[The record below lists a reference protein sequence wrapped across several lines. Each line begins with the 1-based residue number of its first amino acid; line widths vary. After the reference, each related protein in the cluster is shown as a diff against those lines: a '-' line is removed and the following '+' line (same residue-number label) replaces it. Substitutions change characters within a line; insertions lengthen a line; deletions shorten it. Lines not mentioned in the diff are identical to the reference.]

1 MSENNHT
8 IFNNNNINKNFS
20 NKNGYE
26 LNNENYLSSI
36 KMESISPNS
45 QIKILN
51 DTINT
56 LNNKISNYEIEK
68 NKILLSS
75 NENDKYLKEI
85 KQKLYQTKSEVE
97 KLKQIINQKESKSK
111 NNINI
116 FNPIFE
122 NEEYHKNN
130 DEYQKNNESN
140 LIKLQSKIIDLK
152 LQLNK
157 KKNKF
162 RFFSPTH
169 KNILL
174 SPLKNSKNISLF
186 IPSSLNKGQNRQNLS
201 ELCLTGTDE
210 TSETKNSNIK
220 EINCLNE
227 VKQDNN
233 SVGKGGIKIE
243 TELKKL
249 KNENNNLLK
258 LLKNKNEEINDKLE
272 QQNKLSKNLIE
283 TLDRNKK
290 IRNIFR
296 IFINKNKKLENEKK
310 LLEDIILKQE
320 NKVIKL
326 SKSYKNAINMM
337 NDKKEEIN
345 RNKNYIFN
353 LEETIKKYKKTFEN
367 INNNEKKK
375 INELEMKIKNNK
387 DENNNQ
393 TIFNGSMTPEN
404 NYGNNIYN
412 KIYQIDSPRSPDYYR
427 IKYKLL
433 MNPFKDTSSLNSF
446 NLKLNKNR
454 NKKFLINNYSDK
466 NKNNFQK
473 IFNNNINYKLYNKN
487 RINVRTRLLKHNKS
501 TFEIKREEKTISID
515 NISISNHSLN
525 ANKRII
531 NIREVKRGKEKRED
545 FKSFFNKYIKDN

>member
-1 MSENNHT
+1 MSENNHK

-36 KMESISPNS
+36 KMQSISPNS

-97 KLKQIINQKESKSK
+97 KLKQIINQKESKNK
-111 NNINI
+111 NNISI

-122 NEEYHKNN
+122 DEEYHKNN
-130 DEYQKNNESN
+130 EEYQKNSESN

-186 IPSSLNKGQNRQNLS
+186 IPSSLNKGQNTQNLS

-220 EINCLNE
+220 EINYLNE

-233 SVGKGGIKIE
+233 SVGKGEIKIE

-258 LLKNKNEEINDKLE
+258 ILKNKNEEINDKLE

-393 TIFNGSMTPEN
+393 TIFNGGITPEN
-404 NYGNNIYN
+404 NYANNIYN

-446 NLKLNKNR
+446 
-454 NKKFLINNYSDK
+454 
-466 NKNNFQK
+466 K
-473 IFNNNINYKLYNKN
+473 I
-487 RINVRTRLLKHNKS
+487 
-501 TFEIKREEKTISID
+501 
-515 NISISNHSLN
+515 
-525 ANKRII
+525 
-531 NIREVKRGKEKRED
+531 
-545 FKSFFNKYIKDN
+545 

>member
-1 MSENNHT
+1 
-8 IFNNNNINKNFS
+8 
-20 NKNGYE
+20 
-26 LNNENYLSSI
+26 
-36 KMESISPNS
+36 MESISPNS

-56 LNNKISNYEIEK
+56 LNNKLSNYEIEK

-97 KLKQIINQKESKSK
+97 KLKQIINQKENKNK
-111 NNINI
+111 NNISI

-122 NEEYHKNN
+122 DEEYHKNN
-130 DEYQKNNESN
+130 EEYQKNSESN

-186 IPSSLNKGQNRQNLS
+186 IPSFLNKGQNRQNLS

-220 EINCLNE
+220 EINYLNE

-233 SVGKGGIKIE
+233 SVGKGEIKIE

-258 LLKNKNEEINDKLE
+258 ILKNKNEEINDKLE

-515 NISISNHSLN
+515 NSISNHSLN

-531 NIREVKRGKEKRED
+531 NFREAKREKEKRED

>member
-433 MNPFKDTSSLNSF
+433 MNPFK
-446 NLKLNKNR
+446 
-454 NKKFLINNYSDK
+454 

>member
-1 MSENNHT
+1 MLENNHK
-8 IFNNNNINKNFS
+8 IFNNNNINNNFS

-56 LNNKISNYEIEK
+56 LNNKLSNYEIEK

-97 KLKQIINQKESKSK
+97 KLKQIINQKENKNK
-111 NNINI
+111 NNISI

-122 NEEYHKNN
+122 DEEYHKNN
-130 DEYQKNNESN
+130 EEYQKNSESN

-186 IPSSLNKGQNRQNLS
+186 IPSFLNKGQNRQNLS

-220 EINCLNE
+220 EINYLNE

-233 SVGKGGIKIE
+233 SVGKGEIKIE

-515 NISISNHSLN
+515 NSISNHSLN

-531 NIREVKRGKEKRED
+531 NFREAKREKEKRED

>member
-1 MSENNHT
+1 MSENIHK
-8 IFNNNNINKNFS
+8 IFNNNNINNNFS

-51 DTINT
+51 DPINN
-56 LNNKISNYEIEK
+56 LNNKLSNYEIEK

-97 KLKQIINQKESKSK
+97 KLKQIINQKESKNK
-111 NNINI
+111 NNISI

-122 NEEYHKNN
+122 DEEYHKNN
-130 DEYQKNNESN
+130 EEYQKNSESN

-220 EINCLNE
+220 EINYLNE

-258 LLKNKNEEINDKLE
+258 ILKNKNEEINDKLE

-296 IFINKNKKLENEKK
+296 IFINKNKKLENENK

-393 TIFNGSMTPEN
+393 SILNGSITPEN

-412 KIYQIDSPRSPDYYR
+412 KIYQIDSPRSPDYFR

-433 MNPFKDTSSLNSF
+433 MNPFKDTSFLNSF

-515 NISISNHSLN
+515 NSISNHSLN

-531 NIREVKRGKEKRED
+531 NFREAEREKEKRED
-545 FKSFFNKYIKDN
+545 FKSFFNKYIEDN